1 MLTVSTEKKSE
12 ASLGY
17 SVRPW
22 IAPGE
27 TKVPSL
33 LFFDSLVR
41 KFRNGLGR
49 ELKDNFIKV

>member
-33 LFFDSLVR
+33 LFFNSLVR